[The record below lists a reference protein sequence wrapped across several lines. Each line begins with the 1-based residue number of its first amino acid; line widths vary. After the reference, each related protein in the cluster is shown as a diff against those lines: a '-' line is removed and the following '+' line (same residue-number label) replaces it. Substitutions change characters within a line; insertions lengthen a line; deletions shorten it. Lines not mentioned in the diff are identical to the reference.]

1 MIGMTRR
8 KERAGELGTRQR
20 ILLAALEEFSANG
33 FSGARIDRIIKIAD
47 VNVRMV
53 YHFFG
58 NKKGLLEAVLAEIFK
73 ERRQMLAQQPSNLSE
88 LLDSYFAGYAA
99 DRHRVRLLEW
109 EALENGANEDGLST
123 FQDRRRVV
131 EERIETLRQLQAEG
145 NFAQGIDPQMLF
157 LFCVALSIY
166 PMSFPQSVYVATG
179 EDVYSDDFQARYRA
193 ALGQLSS
200 LLAPASEKKS

>member
-1 MIGMTRR
+1 MTRR
-8 KERAGELGTRQR
+8 KERAGDLSTRQR

-33 FSGARIDRIIKIAD
+33 FSGARIDRIIKAAD

-73 ERRQMLAQQPSNLSE
+73 ERQQMLAKQPGNLSE
-88 LLDSYFAGYAA
+88 LLDSYFVGYAA

-109 EALENGANEDGLST
+109 EALENGANEEGLST
-123 FQDRRRVV
+123 FEDRREVV
-131 EERIETLRQLQAEG
+131 KERIETLRQLQVEGKFAEE
-145 NFAQGIDPQMLF
+145 IDPQMLF

-166 PMSFPQSVYVATG
+166 PMTFPQSVYVATG
-179 EDVYSDDFQARYRA
+179 EDVYSEEFQDRYRA

-200 LLAPASEKKS
+200 LLAPSPEKKS